1 MDAVYASL
9 QSRIKAAVID
19 GIVIIAIMYSVTEIL
34 NYFSDVPSS
43 VRMYLFIFF
52 FILYEPILVYLFG
65 STAGHYY
72 SDIKV
77 KRANNLSKNIIFPLA
92 LIRFI
97 LKFLLGWLSLLT
109 VTGTE
114 KRQAIHDGVVN
125 SVVIMDL

>member
-19 GIVIIAIMYSVTEIL
+19 GIIIIVLMYSVTEIL

-52 FILYEPILVYLFG
+52 FILYEPILVSLFG

-77 KRANNLSKNIIFPLA
+77 KRANNLRKNIIFPLA

-97 LKFLLGWLSLLT
+97 LKLLLGWLSLLT

-114 KRQAIHDGVVN
+114 KRQAIHDSVVN
-125 SVVIMDL
+125 SVVIID